1 MQFLTISKRLA
12 GEGSEVELRL
22 LAEAEFERGRDL
34 YSQSFIRQIWHRA
47 DMPGACLLVEAD
59 SEQEVRETLSTLP
72 LFQAGLLEIVVI
84 PLRPYAGFAPQGD
97 TSMDGLKNGSEL
109 RNSAR
114 G

>member
-12 GEGSEVELRL
+12 GEGSEAELRL
-22 LAEAEFERGRDL
+22 LAEAEFERARAL

-47 DMPGACLLVEAD
+47 DMPGACLLVEAG

-72 LFQAGLLEIVVI
+72 FFQAGLLEIVVI
-84 PLRPYAGFAPQGD
+84 PLRPYAGFAPRAD
-97 TSMDGLKNGSEL
+97 TSMDGLKNGNEL

-114 G
+114 T